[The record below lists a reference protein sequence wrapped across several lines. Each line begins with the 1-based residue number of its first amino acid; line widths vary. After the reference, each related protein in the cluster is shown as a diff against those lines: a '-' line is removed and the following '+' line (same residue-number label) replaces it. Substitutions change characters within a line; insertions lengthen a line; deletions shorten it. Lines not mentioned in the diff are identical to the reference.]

1 MYMACA
7 VAVIG
12 GAFIKMATLE
22 VEDLLLAGVDGEDL
36 LLFLLPGVQ
45 ESTYD
50 ATKPKFNLQDYSNAQ
65 CRAYFRFDKQDIYR
79 PAEQAASMVQWMC
92 HPTADRKVGESKPGC
107 ARESFLFFT
116 FKLTF

>member
-50 ATKPKFNLQDYSNAQ
+50 ATKPKSL
-65 CRAYFRFDKQDIYR
+65 
-79 PAEQAASMVQWMC
+79 
-92 HPTADRKVGESKPGC
+92 
-107 ARESFLFFT
+107 L
-116 FKLTF
+116 